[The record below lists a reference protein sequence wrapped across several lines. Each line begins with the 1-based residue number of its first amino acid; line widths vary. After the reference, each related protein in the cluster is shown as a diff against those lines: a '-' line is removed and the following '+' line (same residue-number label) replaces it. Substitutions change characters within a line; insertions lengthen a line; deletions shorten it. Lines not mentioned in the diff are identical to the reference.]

1 MLGFNT
7 EYLKSTGLFPK
18 NSYEILKIICNDPF
32 RLYNMVIRGNL
43 SYDCFISDYAE
54 DKMNGFTN
62 ICGAN
67 ICDMEFICKYSKE
80 YSYITGN
87 PQLEADYYIGYRL
100 ANVLHVLGLIK
111 NGEYYYPMTNRYIGF
126 EDEEEMEFLKQL
138 LENQVITMPVSS
150 EIYFRKTDTSSNK
163 IYLFDQKKPQKI
175 KTLKEYAKTYKA
187 TVDVSSGY
195 AYVVEKLLKQFN
207 SSNTKI
213 PLLNKVFESVVE
225 RLLVNIGECER
236 EFGVIPE
243 DILELINKY
252 NQSLLK
258 DISAAL
264 DKHTRTVEEDN
275 AYLMSENQK
284 HLQELQ
290 ELKRQLLETK
300 NTIAIL
306 EQQNLEYKSREEETI
321 EVMKKIYRL

>member
-1 MLGFNT
+1 
-7 EYLKSTGLFPK
+7 
-18 NSYEILKIICNDPF
+18 
-32 RLYNMVIRGNL
+32 
-43 SYDCFISDYAE
+43 
-54 DKMNGFTN
+54 
-62 ICGAN
+62 
-67 ICDMEFICKYSKE
+67 
-80 YSYITGN
+80 
-87 PQLEADYYIGYRL
+87 
-100 ANVLHVLGLIK
+100 
-111 NGEYYYPMTNRYIGF
+111 MTNRYIGF

-163 IYLFDQKKPQKI
+163 IYLYDQKKPQKI

-195 AYVVEKLLKQFN
+195 AYAVEKLLKQYN
-207 SSNTKI
+207 SSDAKI

-252 NQSLLK
+252 NPSLLK
-258 DISAAL
+258 DISVAL

-284 HLQELQ
+284 HLQELE

-306 EQQNLEYKSREEETI
+306 EQQNLEYKCREEETV
-321 EVMKKIYRL
+321 EVMKRIYHL